1 MRTQFVKTQNVM
13 NMTAALGEL
22 ERRSTVVPG
31 LFLVHGHQ
39 GFGKTMATQ
48 WYAVQAGAV
57 YVRAQAAWT
66 VNWMLQELCGQLGL
80 APEGITRHNFRLARE
95 ELFKRPR
102 LVFLDEADYIIRDRR
117 MLDTARDLYDMSGAA
132 IVMVGM
138 AGSREA
144 IARKSPQFWSRVSQ
158 EVEFTPL
165 SAADVQMI
173 AAELAGLK
181 LTPSNAAK
189 IQRQAEGNF
198 RKTVVLLAQ
207 MEILIKANPQAAQEQ
222 VVEKAAQRLRVV
234 G

>member
-13 NMTAALGEL
+13 NLTAALGEL
-22 ERRSTVVPG
+22 ERRSAVVPG

-48 WYAVQAGAV
+48 WYAVQSGAV

-66 VNWMLQELCGQLGL
+66 VNWMLQELCAQLGL
-80 APEGITRHNFRLARE
+80 APDGITRHNFRQVRE

-102 LVFLDEADYIIRDRR
+102 LLILDEADYVIRERR
-117 MLDTARDLYDMSGAA
+117 MLDTVRDIYDMSGAA
-132 IVMVGM
+132 IVLVGM
-138 AGSREA
+138 AGAREA

-165 SAADVQMI
+165 AAADVQMI
-173 AAELAGLK
+173 AAELADLQ
-181 LTPSNAAK
+181 LTAANAGK

-207 MEILIKANPQAAQEQ
+207 METLIKANPQAAQEQ
-222 VVEKAAQRLRVV
+222 VVDKAAQKLRAV